1 VRFNALA
8 GIFMK
13 NIELSKFFFFLS
25 LDVRFNALAGIF
37 MKKY

>member
-1 VRFNALA
+1 
-8 GIFMK
+8 MK